1 MATTPSDPNSGPN
14 GGKPDKNADLSQQ
27 MLMREVDEAVRTDEV
42 TGALRKWGLPVGVAL
57 ALGLA
62 SFAGYLWW
70 DGNREEA
77 LQRQS
82 ELLVQ
87 AMDELEAGNL
97 EQADQELAS
106 IDGDTSPAA
115 LASAQMLRAA
125 IALQQGRTSDAVAF
139 YEQVVANDA
148 APQPMRDASLL
159 RLVTANYD
167 NMEPQAVVD
176 RLAGLAQPD
185 SAWFGSAGELVA
197 HAYLDQGKT
206 EQAGP
211 LLVAIAQDDKVPE
224 SLRARTRQLA
234 GFHGF
239 DAIEDVTSMMED
251 LRPENGDAPAAA
263 GPATE

>member
-1 MATTPSDPNSGPN
+1 VATTPSDPNSG
-14 GGKPDKNADLSQQ
+14 KPDKKDLTQQ
-27 MLMREVDEAVRTDEV
+27 MLMREVDEAVRADDV
-42 TGALRKWGLPVGVAL
+42 SGALKKWGLPVGLAL

-62 SFAGYLWW
+62 SFGGYLWW
-70 DGNREEA
+70 DGNRDEA

-87 AMDELEAGNL
+87 AMDELEAGNF

-115 LASAQMLRAA
+115 MASANMLRAA

-139 YEQVVANDA
+139 YEQVVANGD

-167 NMEPQAVVD
+167 NMEPQAVID

-197 HAYLDQGKT
+197 HAYLDQGKP

-211 LLVAIAQDDKVPE
+211 LLVSIAQDDNVPE

-234 GFHGF
+234 GFYGF
-239 DAIEDVTSMMED
+239 DAIEDVDGMLDD
-251 LRPENGDAPAAA
+251 LRPEDGTGAAPAAA
-263 GPATE
+263 Q